1 MYQELKQGSL
11 VEIYNEYLP
20 FVPRK
25 PEGTSIGNLIEQ
37 GNYNS
42 FEVDVKGI
50 EGHSGT
56 SNDFTRSRW
65 YVPRTAIKGLA
76 KTGNNYIEEVE

>member
-25 PEGTSIGNLIEQ
+25 PEGTSIGILIVQ

-42 FEVDVKGI
+42 FEVDVQGIKGHA
-50 EGHSGT
+50 G
-56 SNDFTRSRW
+56 SNYGFITSRW
-65 YVPRTAIKGLA
+65 YIPRTAIKGLA
-76 KTGNNYIEEVE
+76 KTGNNYIEKVE

>member
-25 PEGTSIGNLIEQ
+25 PEGTSIGILIVQ

-50 EGHSGT
+50 DGHSGT

-65 YVPRTAIKGLA
+65 YIPRTAIKGLA